1 MYLKIPVVTVIDKH
15 SVLTLVTDRKHDVSC
30 ETSENAH
37 VFERCFYIL
46 LITGRNIDKDKGSN
60 SYKRS
65 EIKSWRSETLDLKDV
80 AGQLP

>member
-37 VFERCFYIL
+37 VLERCFYIL
-46 LITGRNIDKDKGSN
+46 LIIDRNIDKNKGSKGSN

-65 EIKSWRSETLDLKDV
+65 KI
-80 AGQLP
+80 